1 MPQGSES
8 DAFRGW
14 HRALEEQTL
23 TPDQLRVLEEM
34 VADGEADNIQT
45 AASMLDWQD
54 SIINKDEHMYGF

>member
-1 MPQGSES
+1 MSQSGN

-14 HRALEEQTL
+14 QRALSENALTSEQL
-23 TPDQLRVLEEM
+23 KVLERM
-34 VADGEADNIQT
+34 VADGEASSIET

>member
-1 MPQGSES
+1 MPDSDKN

-14 HRALEEQTL
+14 HRALEEKAL
-23 TPDQLRVLEEM
+23 TPDQLRVLEQM
-34 VADGEADNIQT
+34 VADGEAGSVET